1 MTATVR
7 RAGAFALVGALSLA
21 APFLGPAIAAPFALI
36 AGLAAF
42 VINDG
47 PVFEL
52 FARSGDRQERTL
64 YGLAGFA
71 LAIAGLALFSSVFEM
86 PTFVFVAS
94 VLVLSGGTVAE
105 AVAQEWRGTQIAGVV
120 GFVVGGTL
128 TGAAGQLAVGLAAPT
143 PPPALAVFYAAS
155 GALLGALVRSVL
167 FERDDPLVLFST
179 GLLLW
184 LLAELS
190 LSVPA
195 MGIGLAL
202 AVSAGFGYLA
212 YALGTAS
219 IPGMVTGVLSGLLM
233 IVLGGFGW
241 FALLIAFFA
250 GGGLATKFRYD
261 RKRDRGIAEDD
272 GGARGS
278 GNVLAN
284 AAVALGAVL
293 GYAAAPLL
301 PVDGELFRFVFAGS
315 IAAAMADTLSS
326 EIGGL
331 YDTPRLITTL
341 EPVPPGTDGGV
352 TWQGALAGLGGA
364 VLVAGLAVLV
374 LDVTP
379 AGAAIIAA
387 AGVAGMIVDSLLGAL
402 FENQRFDSLLPG
414 ANGAPGTERSVGS
427 LGALEFDNRT
437 VNFLATLA
445 AALVCAALAVGV
457 GLAPL

>member
-1 MTATVR
+1 MTQTVR
-7 RAGAFALVGALSLA
+7 RAGGFALVGALSLA
-21 APFLGPAIAAPFALI
+21 APFLGRAAVVPFAI
-36 AGLAAF
+36 VAGLAAF
-42 VINDG
+42 VIDDG
-47 PVFEL
+47 PLFEL
-52 FARSGDRQERTL
+52 FARSGDREEGTL

-71 LAIAGLALFSSVFEM
+71 LAAAGLALFASLFAM

-94 VLVLSGGTVAE
+94 VLVLSGGTLAA
-105 AVAQEWRGTQIAGVV
+105 AVAQERRGTPIAGVV
-120 GFVVGGTL
+120 GFVIGGTL
-128 TGAAGQLAVGLAAPT
+128 AGAAGQLIVGLTAPA
-143 PPPALAVFYAAS
+143 PSPALAIFYAAS
-155 GALLGALVRSVL
+155 GALLGALVRAVL

-190 LSVPA
+190 PSVPA
-195 MGIGLAL
+195 TGIGLAL
-202 AVSAGFGYLA
+202 AVTAGFGYLA
-212 YALGTAS
+212 YALDTAS
-219 IPGMVTGVLSGLLM
+219 IPGMLTGVLSGLLM

-250 GGGLATKFRYD
+250 GGGLATKFGYD
-261 RKRDRGIAEDD
+261 RKCQRGIAEDD

-293 GYAAAPLL
+293 GYAAAPLV
-301 PVDGELFRFVFAGS
+301 PVGGELFRFVFAGS

-352 TWQGALAGLGGA
+352 TWQGVLAGLGGA
-364 VLVAGLAVLV
+364 VVVAGLAVLV
-374 LDVTP
+374 FDVTP

-387 AGVAGMIVDSLLGAL
+387 AGVAGMVVDSLLGAL
-402 FENQRFDSLLPG
+402 FEDRRLDSLLPG
-414 ANGAPGTERSVGS
+414 SDDATGIDRRSGS
-427 LGALEFDNRT
+427 LGNLEFDNRT

-445 AALVCAALAVGV
+445 AALVCAALAVSV

>member
-1 MTATVR
+1 MTQTVR
-7 RAGAFALVGALSLA
+7 RAGGFALVGALSLA
-21 APFLGPAIAAPFALI
+21 APFLGRAAAAPFVVV

-42 VINDG
+42 VIDDG
-47 PVFEL
+47 PLFEL
-52 FARSGDRQERTL
+52 FARSGDREDRTL
-64 YGLAGFA
+64 YGLAGFS
-71 LAIAGLALFSSVFEM
+71 LAAAGLALFAALFAM

-94 VLVLSGGTVAE
+94 VLVLSGGALAE
-105 AVAQEWRGTQIAGVV
+105 AVAREWRGRRVAGVV

-128 TGAAGQLAVGLAAPT
+128 AGAAGQLVVGFVAPA
-143 PPPALAVFYAAS
+143 PPPALAVFHAAS

-184 LLAELS
+184 LLAALS
-190 LSVPA
+190 PSVPA
-195 MGIGLAL
+195 TGIAVAL
-202 AVSAGFGYLA
+202 AVTAGFGYLA
-212 YALGTAS
+212 YALDTAS

-233 IVLGGFGW
+233 IVLGGPGW
-241 FALLIAFFA
+241 FALLIAFFG

-261 RKRDRGIAEDD
+261 RKCQRGIAEDD

-293 GYAAAPLL
+293 GFAAAPLV
-301 PVDGELFRFVFAGS
+301 PIGGELFRFVFAGS

-352 TWQGALAGLGGA
+352 TWQGVLAGLGGA
-364 VLVAGLAVLV
+364 ALVAGLAALV
-374 LDVTP
+374 FGVTP
-379 AGAAIIAA
+379 AGAAIIAV
-387 AGVAGMIVDSLLGAL
+387 AGVAGMVVDSLLGAL
-402 FENQRFDSLLPG
+402 FEDRRFDSLLPG
-414 ANGAPGTERSVGS
+414 RGDAPGLDRGSGS
-427 LGALEFDNRT
+427 LGSLEFDNRT

-445 AALVCAALAVGV
+445 AALVCAALAVSI
-457 GLAPL
+457 GLVPG